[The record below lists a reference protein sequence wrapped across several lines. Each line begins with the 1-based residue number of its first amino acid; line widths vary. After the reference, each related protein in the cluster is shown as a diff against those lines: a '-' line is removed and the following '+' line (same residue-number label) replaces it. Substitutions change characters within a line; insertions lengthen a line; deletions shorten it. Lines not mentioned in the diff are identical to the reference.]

1 MKTCTQHGYCKSGGS
16 VLRRNIC
23 GKSKFSSPINPDRY
37 WDGENRHLRQVRN
50 RYKSFYGTL

>member
-37 WDGENRHLRQVRN
+37 WDGENRHLQPSP
-50 RYKSFYGTL
+50 KPL